1 MRKNRIE
8 SIDFLRGLVM
18 IIMALDHVRDYF
30 FFGSFTSN
38 PTDLDTTTPILF
50 YTRIITHYCAPVFVL
65 LTGTSAY
72 LYGAKKNKHDL
83 FKFLLTRGIWLI
95 FLEITVNNFIWFF
108 DPSYS
113 FIVLQV
119 IWAIGFSMLFL
130 SVIIYFSNK
139 IITIIGLA
147 IICLHNLFDI
157 FVFEGQSLDAIV
169 WYFLHQQSMIKI
181 SEYTSL
187 VFGYPIIPWVGL
199 MALGFVMGS
208 LYTEYKSKERT
219 SLLMKFGIYSVLA
232 FIVLRL
238 TNFYGEPNH
247 FAIQKNISF
256 SLMSL
261 FNTTKYPPSLLYLL
275 MTIGPSLILL
285 SIIEK
290 YKNKV
295 TDFFIVFGKV
305 PLFYYISHVF
315 LIHITAI
322 ILLFI
327 ENKDYSIM
335 LNMTPFLP
343 NQYQLMEYGYP
354 LWVVYLVWVI
364 VILILYP
371 ICYKYMKYKSN
382 SKKWWLSYL

>member
-1 MRKNRIE
+1 
-8 SIDFLRGLVM
+8 M

-38 PTDLDTTTPILF
+38 PTDLDSTTPLLF

-72 LYGAKKNKHDL
+72 LYGAKKDKRTL
-83 FKFLLTRGIWLI
+83 SKFLFTRGIWLI
-95 FLEITVNNFIWFF
+95 FLEVVVNNFIWFF

-113 FIVLQV
+113 LIVLQV

-130 SVIIYFSNK
+130 SGIIYFSNK
-139 IITIIGLA
+139 VITIIGLA
-147 IICLHNLFDI
+147 IIFLHNLFDV
-157 FVFEGQSLDAIV
+157 FVFEGQKLDAIV

-181 SEYTSL
+181 SEYISL

-199 MALGFVMGS
+199 MALGYVMGS
-208 LYTEYKSKERT
+208 LYAEHQSKERT

-247 FAIQKNISF
+247 FAIQENISF
-256 SLMSL
+256 SIMAL

-285 SIIEK
+285 SLIEK

-295 TDFFIVFGKV
+295 TDFFIEFG
-305 PLFYYISHVF
+305 
-315 LIHITAI
+315 
-322 ILLFI
+322 
-327 ENKDYSIM
+327 
-335 LNMTPFLP
+335 
-343 NQYQLMEYGYP
+343 
-354 LWVVYLVWVI
+354 
-364 VILILYP
+364 
-371 ICYKYMKYKSN
+371 
-382 SKKWWLSYL
+382 